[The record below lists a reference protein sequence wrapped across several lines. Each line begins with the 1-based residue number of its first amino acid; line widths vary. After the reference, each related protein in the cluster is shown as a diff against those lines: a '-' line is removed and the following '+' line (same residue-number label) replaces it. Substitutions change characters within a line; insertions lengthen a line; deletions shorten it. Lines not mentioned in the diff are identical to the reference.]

1 MEFSNVVS
9 NYAPHKKERK
19 MKLEK
24 KRTWLKSENVKN
36 GDTLTILNEGEI
48 VTSSKFT
55 YANGEPKKDFVLLV
69 SHNGAEADFTV
80 NATNKK
86 TLIASFGD
94 ETKNWMGKV
103 VKVGVANVMIGGATK
118 KSIMVEG
125 SVDTKNTSYEA

>member
-1 MEFSNVVS
+1 
-9 NYAPHKKERK
+9 